1 MWIPAR
7 SQWIV
12 IWSAALVTVVL
23 LGEPTEWRFAFTT
36 PERLAATTPDR
47 LTPLNAPAL
56 TTGPTPSLSDREIAR
71 GQRRR
76 SWQRV
81 ARITRARRHL
91 GLSIAGL
98 AFLVVWWL
106 EGRRRTTQ
114 PG

>member
-1 MWIPAR
+1 MWNPAR

-47 LTPLNAPAL
+47 LTPLNAPTL
-56 TTGPTPSLSDREIAR
+56 TDPTRSLSDREITR
-71 GQRRR
+71 RQRRHGWR
-76 SWQRV
+76 RV

-106 EGRRRTTQ
+106 EGRRRTTR